1 MPPRLN
7 WILQTSQLSFW
18 CDPTRK
24 GKETGKGGSEKAF
37 DPKTE
42 AEYATMWEE
51 ISSSG
56 KTLSEKRE
64 LWNALKEAGK
74 RNGVAS

>member
-1 MPPRLN
+1 
-7 WILQTSQLSFW
+7 
-18 CDPTRK
+18 
-24 GKETGKGGSEKAF
+24 
-37 DPKTE
+37 
-42 AEYATMWEE
+42 MWEE